1 MFGQLQSIATGH
13 MNVNDNYVG
22 INRVEKNNAV
32 GSTKNSLECHVPSFQ
47 APVFRLT
54 LYHGAVR
61 PE

>member
-32 GSTKNSLECHVPSFQ
+32 GSTRCLPYYLEVLACLQ
-47 APVFRLT
+47 
-54 LYHGAVR
+54 
-61 PE
+61 